1 MKKIKVIDLMT
12 KRHAISRMRAA
23 EVMNKLDSE
32 LEHCRRVTDELNELA
47 NEKSN
52 TTEVSTSYLFQ
63 AERYLVMKLMAQKE
77 ILLNRQDYLSD
88 EISSASKNVSA
99 IQSKIDLINELKLQ
113 KLGELKAKQQDF
125 EEQELQTMKKR

>member
-1 MKKIKVIDLMT
+1 MKKIKVLDLMT

-23 EVMNKLDSE
+23 EVLNKLDNE
-32 LEHCRRVTDELNELA
+32 LENCRRITDELNELA
-47 NEKSN
+47 NEKSS

-113 KLGELKAKQQDF
+113 KLGEFKAKQQDF
-125 EEQELQTMKKR
+125 EEQELQSMKKR

>member
-1 MKKIKVIDLMT
+1 MKKIKVLDLMT

-32 LEHCRRVTDELNELA
+32 LEHCRRVTEELNELA

>member
-1 MKKIKVIDLMT
+1 MKKIKVLDLMT

-23 EVMNKLDSE
+23 EVLNKLDNE
-32 LEHCRRVTDELNELA
+32 LENCRRVTDELNELA
-47 NEKSN
+47 NEKSS

-113 KLGELKAKQQDF
+113 KLGEFKAKQQDF
-125 EEQELQTMKKR
+125 EEQELQSMKKR

>member
-1 MKKIKVIDLMT
+1 MT
-12 KRHAISRMRAA
+12 KRHGISRMRAA
-23 EVMNKLDSE
+23 EVLNKLDNE
-32 LEHCRRVTDELNELA
+32 LENCRRITDELNELA
-47 NEKSN
+47 NEKSS

-99 IQSKIDLINELKLQ
+99 IQSKIDFINELKLQ

>member
-1 MKKIKVIDLMT
+1 MKKIKVLDLMT

-99 IQSKIDLINELKLQ
+99 IQCKIDLINELKLQ
-113 KLGELKAKQQDF
+113 KLGDLKAKQQDF

>member
-1 MKKIKVIDLMT
+1 MKKIKVLDLMT

-23 EVMNKLDSE
+23 EVLNKLDSE

-113 KLGELKAKQQDF
+113 KLGELTAKQQDF

>member
-1 MKKIKVIDLMT
+1 MKKIKVLDLMT

-23 EVMNKLDSE
+23 EVLNKLDSE

>member
-1 MKKIKVIDLMT
+1 MRKIKVLDLMT

>member
-1 MKKIKVIDLMT
+1 MKKIKVLDLMT

-23 EVMNKLDSE
+23 EVLNKLDTE
-32 LEHCRRVTDELNELA
+32 LENCRRITDELNELA
-47 NEKSN
+47 HEKSY

-77 ILLNRQDYLSD
+77 ILINRQDYLSD

>member
-1 MKKIKVIDLMT
+1 MKKIKVLDLMT
-12 KRHAISRMRAA
+12 KRHAIHSMRAA
-23 EVMNKLDSE
+23 EVLNKLDNE
-32 LEHCRRVTDELNELA
+32 LENCRRITDELNELA
-47 NEKSN
+47 NEKSS

-113 KLGELKAKQQDF
+113 KLVELKTKQQDF

>member
-1 MKKIKVIDLMT
+1 MKKVKVLDLMT

-23 EVMNKLDSE
+23 EVLNKLDNE
-32 LEHCRRVTDELNELA
+32 LENCRRVTDELNELA
-47 NEKSN
+47 NEKSSMS
-52 TTEVSTSYLFQ
+52 EVSTSYLFQ

-99 IQSKIDLINELKLQ
+99 IQCKIDLINELKLQ
-113 KLGELKAKQQDF
+113 KLGDLKAKQQDF

>member
-1 MKKIKVIDLMT
+1 MT

-23 EVMNKLDSE
+23 EVLNKLDNE
-32 LEHCRRVTDELNELA
+32 LENCRRITDELNELA
-47 NEKSN
+47 NEKSS

>member
-1 MKKIKVIDLMT
+1 MKKIKVLDLMT

-77 ILLNRQDYLSD
+77 ILLNRQDYLFD
-88 EISSASKNVSA
+88 EINSASKNVSA
-99 IQSKIDLINELKLQ
+99 IQRKIDLINELKLQ

>member
-1 MKKIKVIDLMT
+1 MKKIKVLDLIT

-23 EVMNKLDSE
+23 EVLNKLDTE
-32 LEHCRRVTDELNELA
+32 LENCRRITDELNELA
-47 NEKSN
+47 HEKSY

-88 EISSASKNVSA
+88 EISSASKNVSS

>member
-1 MKKIKVIDLMT
+1 MKKIKVLDLMT

>member
-1 MKKIKVIDLMT
+1 MKKIKVLDLMT

-23 EVMNKLDSE
+23 KVLNKLDNE
-32 LEHCRRVTDELNELA
+32 LENCRRVTDELNELA
-47 NEKSN
+47 NEKSSIS
-52 TTEVSTSYLFQ
+52 EVSTSYLFQ

-88 EISSASKNVSA
+88 EISSASKNVNA
-99 IQSKIDLINELKLQ
+99 IQSKIDRIKELKLK
-113 KLGELKAKQQDF
+113 KLGEFKTKKQDF

>member
-1 MKKIKVIDLMT
+1 MKKIKVLDLMT

-23 EVMNKLDSE
+23 EVFNNLDTE
-32 LEHCRRVTDELNELA
+32 LENCRRITDELNELA
-47 NEKSN
+47 HEKSY

>member
-1 MKKIKVIDLMT
+1 MKKIKVLDLMT

-88 EISSASKNVSA
+88 EISSASKNVSV

>member
-1 MKKIKVIDLMT
+1 MKKIKVLDLMT

-23 EVMNKLDSE
+23 EVLNKLDNE
-32 LEHCRRVTDELNELA
+32 LENCRRVTDELNELA
-47 NEKSN
+47 NEKSSIS
-52 TTEVSTSYLFQ
+52 EVSTSYLFQ

-88 EISSASKNVSA
+88 EISSASKNVHA
-99 IQSKIDLINELKLQ
+99 IQSKIDRIKELKLQ
-113 KLGELKAKQQDF
+113 KLGEFKAKKQDF

>member
-1 MKKIKVIDLMT
+1 MKKIKVLDLMT

-113 KLGELKAKQQDF
+113 KLGELTAKQQDF

>member
-1 MKKIKVIDLMT
+1 MKKIKVLDLMT

-23 EVMNKLDSE
+23 EVLNKLDTE
-32 LEHCRRVTDELNELA
+32 LENCRRITDELNELA
-47 NEKSN
+47 HEKSY

>member
-1 MKKIKVIDLMT
+1 MKKIKVLDLMT

-99 IQSKIDLINELKLQ
+99 IQSKIDFINELKLQ

-125 EEQELQTMKKR
+125 EEQELQSMKKR

>member
-1 MKKIKVIDLMT
+1 MT
-12 KRHAISRMRAA
+12 KRHAISRMRSAA
-23 EVMNKLDSE
+23 GLNKLDNE
-32 LEHCRRVTDELNELA
+32 LENCRRVTDELNELA

-99 IQSKIDLINELKLQ
+99 IQSKIDFINELKLQ

>member
-1 MKKIKVIDLMT
+1 MT

-23 EVMNKLDSE
+23 KVLNKLDNE
-32 LEHCRRVTDELNELA
+32 LENCRRVTDELNELA
-47 NEKSN
+47 NEKSSIS
-52 TTEVSTSYLFQ
+52 EVSTSYLFQ

-88 EISSASKNVSA
+88 EISSASKNVNA
-99 IQSKIDLINELKLQ
+99 IQSKIDRIKELKLK
-113 KLGELKAKQQDF
+113 KLGEFKTKKQDF

>member
-1 MKKIKVIDLMT
+1 MKKVKVLDLMT

-23 EVMNKLDSE
+23 EVLNKLDNE
-32 LEHCRRVTDELNELA
+32 LENCRRVTDELNELA
-47 NEKSN
+47 NEKSSIS
-52 TTEVSTSYLFQ
+52 EVSTSYLFQ

-88 EISSASKNVSA
+88 EISSASKNVHA
-99 IQSKIDLINELKLQ
+99 IQSKIDRIKELKLQ
-113 KLGELKAKQQDF
+113 KLGEFKAKKQDF

>member
-1 MKKIKVIDLMT
+1 MKKIKVLDLMT

-23 EVMNKLDSE
+23 EVLNKLDTE
-32 LEHCRRVTDELNELA
+32 LENCRRITDELNELA
-47 NEKSN
+47 HEKSY

-99 IQSKIDLINELKLQ
+99 IQCKIDLINELKLQ
-113 KLGELKAKQQDF
+113 KLGDLKAKQQDF

>member
-1 MKKIKVIDLMT
+1 MKKIKVLDLMT

-23 EVMNKLDSE
+23 QVLNKLDNE
-32 LEHCRRVTDELNELA
+32 LESCRRITDELNELA

-99 IQSKIDLINELKLQ
+99 IQSKIDFINELKLQ
-113 KLGELKAKQQDF
+113 KLGELKAKRQDF

>member
-1 MKKIKVIDLMT
+1 MKKIKVLDLMT

-113 KLGELKAKQQDF
+113 KLSELKAKQQDF

>member
-1 MKKIKVIDLMT
+1 MVLFFETHFILKYHI
-12 KRHAISRMRAA
+12 ISPWILLQYRLFWL
-23 EVMNKLDSE
+23 NK
-32 LEHCRRVTDELNELA
+32 A
-47 NEKSN
+47 P
-52 TTEVSTSYLFQ
+52 TEVSTSYLFQ

-99 IQSKIDLINELKLQ
+99 IQSKIDFINELKLQ
-113 KLGELKAKQQDF
+113 KLGELKAKQRDF

>member
-1 MKKIKVIDLMT
+1 MKKIKVLDLMT

-99 IQSKIDLINELKLQ
+99 IQCKIDLINELKLQ

>member
-1 MKKIKVIDLMT
+1 MKKIKVLDLMT

-88 EISSASKNVSA
+88 EISSASKNVTA

-113 KLGELKAKQQDF
+113 KLSELKAKQQDF